1 MWDTYSGVAEMK
13 KFIALAMAG
22 AAMSL
27 TAGAAQAAVSFTASS
42 VSMVYSGSPTVDL
55 HKTNSPSID
64 WNNVK
69 AGPQTLHG
77 TFSNAPS
84 TVVDLFAY
92 CVDVLQG
99 SGPATF
105 GITSLSSYLSNA
117 TKVSQLAALIN
128 AEGDTH
134 SKLHDAAVQLAI
146 WEIINETRSTY
157 DLDWMSGYS
166 GQIYFNDFSDGTI
179 KGMAE
184 GFIATAVANAGK
196 PTPGLN
202 LYVAQNADK
211 QDFLYWNRSPV
222 PEPATWGMMLLGLG
236 AVGGAMRSRRATAKV
251 SFS

>member
-1 MWDTYSGVAEMK
+1 MK
-13 KFIALAMAG
+13 KCIALAMAG

-27 TAGAAQAAVSFTASS
+27 TAGAAQAAVTFTATS
-42 VSMVYSGSPTVDL
+42 VNMVYSNSPTADL
-55 HKTNSPSID
+55 HKTSNPTRYYEH
-64 WNNVK
+64 VK
-69 AGPQTLHG
+69 TGPQTLHG

-92 CVDVLQG
+92 CVDVLQY
-99 SGPATF
+99 SGPTTF
-105 GITSLSSYLSNA
+105 NVMSLSSYLSNA

-134 SKLHDAAVQLAI
+134 SKQHDAAVQLAI
-146 WEIINETRSTY
+146 WEIVTETRSTY
-157 DLDWMSGYS
+157 DLDWMSGSS
-166 GQIYFNDFSDGTI
+166 GQIWFNNFSDNSI

-184 GFIATAVANAGK
+184 GFIANAVANAGK

-236 AVGGAMRSRRATAKV
+236 AVGGAMRSRRGTAKV